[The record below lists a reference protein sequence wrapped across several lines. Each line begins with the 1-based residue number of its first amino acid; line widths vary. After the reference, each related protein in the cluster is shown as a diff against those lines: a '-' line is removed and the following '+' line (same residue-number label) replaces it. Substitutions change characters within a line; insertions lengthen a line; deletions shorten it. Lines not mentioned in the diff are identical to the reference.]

1 MNNPSPAAELL
12 GALHSVEAR
21 LEAAVEPH
29 DLSLAKFG
37 LLARLASSGEPL
49 SLRELAERCACVK
62 SNITQLVDRLE
73 AEGLVARE
81 DDPQDRRSV
90 RAVLTKKGRERYLLA
105 ARSVRAAEEAVF
117 RPLSGGQRE
126 DLLALARALKGGG

>member
-1 MNNPSPAAELL
+1 MNNPSPAAELM
-12 GALHSVEAR
+12 GALHAVEAR
-21 LEAAVEPH
+21 LEAAVERH

-37 LLARLASSGEPL
+37 LLARLASSAQPM

-81 DDPQDRRSV
+81 DDPEDGRSI
-90 RAVLTKKGRERYLLA
+90 RAILTRKGRERYVAA
-105 ARSVRAAEEAVF
+105 ARSVHAAEEAVF

-126 DLLALARALKGGG
+126 DLLALARVLRGSD